1 MKNPI
6 KYSFKTEIWP
16 LLILLFTVVLSAWA
30 YNKLP
35 DLVVSHWNFYGQ
47 ADDWSQKGFQTF
59 LFPSLL
65 VFMYILFRVL
75 PKFDPMGER
84 YQEFAGIY
92 LTMRNTILFFLFI
105 VFTVTTFANLG
116 YAINI
121 GATISGAV
129 GLLMI
134 ILGTYFRKIK
144 RNFFVGIRTPWTIS
158 SEYVW
163 NETHRLGSYLFII
176 WGLGLI
182 LAPWLAP
189 VAAFF
194 ILFGGIIAIVA
205 SLFIYSYWLYKK
217 EKVLK

>member
-6 KYSFKTEIWP
+6 KYSFKTEVWP
-16 LLILLFTVVLSAWA
+16 LLILLFTVILSAWA

-47 ADDWSQKGFQTF
+47 ADGWSQKGFQAF

-105 VFTVTTFANLG
+105 VFAVTTFANLG

-121 GATISGAV
+121 GAAISGAV

-194 ILFGGIIAIVA
+194 ILFGGIIAIIA